1 MNMKPICDE
10 QHHHDSVSGRCPVCG
25 RIVATN
31 IPAEEDLKPQH
42 KSLRDSEDL
51 RKILP

>member
-1 MNMKPICDE
+1 MNMTPICDE
-10 QHHHDSVSGRCPVCG
+10 QHHHNLIAGRCPVCG

-31 IPAEEDLKPQH
+31 IPDEKEPKPQR